1 MNEKEIDEIVENITL
16 NVLNSGTK
24 RINYLIIKMLP
35 TDVESIKDEIGLT
48 KVPINNRLNELEK
61 YGLLKREKG
70 TGKVYP
76 TKLTEL
82 FKSLIIEIE
91 DRVKTNLSTMLPNV
105 INQFDSI
112 Y

>member
-1 MNEKEIDEIVENITL
+1 MNEKEIDDTL

-82 FKSLIIEIE
+82 FKSLIIDIE

-105 INQFDSI
+105 IN
-112 Y
+112 

>member
-105 INQFDSI
+105 IN
-112 Y
+112 

>member
-1 MNEKEIDEIVENITL
+1 MNEIEIDEIVENITL

-82 FKSLIIEIE
+82 FKSLIIDIE

-105 INQFDSI
+105 IN
-112 Y
+112 

>member
-82 FKSLIIEIE
+82 FKSLIIDIE

-105 INQFDSI
+105 IN
-112 Y
+112 

>member
-82 FKSLIIEIE
+82 FKSLIIDIE

>member
-24 RINYLIIKMLP
+24 RINYLILKMLP

-82 FKSLIIEIE
+82 FKSLIIDIE